1 MPHRMLIAESVAIVL
16 VSCTIAAG
24 AELTE
29 PASDFSLD
37 PAAASLPIR
46 LELPEPT
53 LNPEPQYD
61 AALELAQTIGD
72 FGPDEGDW
80 EFTLTGN
87 GISDKDFDSNV
98 FGFAASVGYFF
109 TSNLEVSIRQSLNFL
124 SNDATDDALSA
135 STRGAVDYHFDLG
148 QWWPFVG
155 GSFGGVYG
163 DGVDDAFTGGVEGGV
178 KWYVKPETFIFGMIE
193 WLWFFDDGSDFD
205 DNFDDGQFVYSLG
218 VGFNF

>member
-1 MPHRMLIAESVAIVL
+1 MAARISIAGSVAIVL
-16 VSCTIAAG
+16 VSCSVTVG
-24 AELTE
+24 AELDEAT
-29 PASDFSLD
+29 SDFSLD
-37 PAAASLPIR
+37 AAANLPIQ
-46 LELPEPT
+46 LGLPENT
-53 LNPEPQYD
+53 LSPASNDD
-61 AALELAQTIGD
+61 ATLELAQTVGD
-72 FGPDEGDW
+72 YGPDEGDW

-87 GISDKDFDSNV
+87 GVSDKDFDTNI

-109 TSNLEVSIRQSLNFL
+109 NPHLEVAIRQSLNFI
-124 SNDATDDALSA
+124 SDDDDDDELAG
-135 STRGAVDYHFDLG
+135 STRAAIDYHFDLD

-163 DGVDDAFTGGVEGGV
+163 DAIDDAWTGGIEGGV

-205 DNFDDGQFVYSLG
+205 DNFDDGQFVYTLG